1 MTPQILQQLN
11 GSAIPN
17 LTPIREMMQM
27 VKGAQNPAAM
37 MQMLAQRN
45 PQLQQ
50 ALTFVQQAGRAPEQL
65 YYTLCQQRGVN
76 PQTILD
82 ELKKS
87 M

>member
-1 MTPQILQQLN
+1 M
-11 GSAIPN
+11 PN
-17 LTPIREMMQM
+17 LAPIKQMMQM
-27 VKGAQNPAAM
+27 VKGSQNPAAM

-50 ALTFVQQAGRAPEQL
+50 ALTFVQQAGRAPEQT
-65 YYTLCQQRGVN
+65 YYALCQQRGVN

-82 ELKKS
+82 ELKKY